1 MRFLSERIDKVC
13 SQMYATAERKVNQLS
28 GAVTGAFECFASRR
42 PAYVR
47 RSVHCRPKNR
57 TLVHFQTRHTY
68 KSFPGILTDVRA
80 LRSNRFY
87 SPRKAS
93 FDRNRAAAPTVPSS
107 RQLLAR
113 RGRRGHLVLGGD
125 VTEREEATRARRAY
139 SSISLWWYR
148 PNSRVP
154 SFRCERRQGE
164 QQTRIQK

>member
-1 MRFLSERIDKVC
+1 MRFLSKRIDKVC
-13 SQMYATAERKVNQLS
+13 PQMYATAERKVNQLS

-113 RGRRGHLVLGGD
+113 RGHLVLGSD
-125 VTEREEATRARRAY
+125 ATEREEATRAPRKRLCTE
-139 SSISLWWYR
+139 SVL
-148 PNSRVP
+148 
-154 SFRCERRQGE
+154 ERQSPIYHE
-164 QQTRIQK
+164 TL